1 MNATSFNPLAVARD
15 LKAAGVEP
23 THADAIAEGMRQA
36 AIADH
41 EQLAT
46 KADMTALRIEMRIY
60 GALTLAI
67 AAKLF
72 GIFDAVAAIL

>member
-23 THADAIAEGMRQA
+23 THADAIAEGLRQA
-36 AIADH
+36 AIADR

-46 KADMTALRIEMRIY
+46 KTDVTALRIETRIY

-72 GIFDAVAAIL
+72 GVFDAVATIL

>member
-1 MNATSFNPLAVARD
+1 
-15 LKAAGVEP
+15 
-23 THADAIAEGMRQA
+23 MRQA